1 MPDKKNLKTNRMK
14 TYFVSAA
21 KTIIAEQGVENLS
34 VRSVAEN
41 AGYSYATIYN
51 YYKDLDSLLWDV
63 KKSFTED
70 LIQSLGGKE
79 VNQTIQDIGNAFQAY
94 AKFFVE
100 NPTLFRFFFQWPIS
114 SESEH
119 AQETLDLFARISN
132 MSSTTSHFHLD
143 GEKGKTVF
151 KTCLYTLHGLLLLFY
166 SANGMEIQTFWDDF
180 NSSMNLIMKPNN

>member
-21 KTIIAEQGVENLS
+21 KMIIAEQGVENLS
-34 VRSVAEN
+34 VRSVADN
-41 AGYSYATIYN
+41 AGFSYATIYN

-70 LIQSLGGKE
+70 LIQSLAGKE
-79 VNQTIQDIGNAFQAY
+79 VDQKNQDVDINKAFQAY
-94 AKFFVE
+94 AEFFIN
-100 NPTLFRFFFQWPIS
+100 NPKLFRFFFQWPIS

-119 AQETLDLFARISN
+119 AQETLGLFARISN
-132 MSSTTSHFHLD
+132 MSGTTLAFQS
-143 GEKGKTVF
+143 TVF

-166 SANGMEIQTFWDDF
+166 SANGMETQTFWDDF
-180 NSSMNLIMKPNN
+180 HATMSLILSNK